1 MQWDII
7 YRVTEKSKQYLY
19 PFTDNEEKSNS
30 VSDIIFFSLRLVC
43 IKCKENLQKKC
54 LGAFTVERFS
64 NGCFKL

>member
-7 YRVTEKSKQYLY
+7 YRVTEKLWQYLY
-19 PFTDNEEKSNS
+19 PFTDKEEKSS
-30 VSDIIFFSLRLVC
+30 SISHMIFFFLRLVF

-64 NGCFKL
+64 KGCFKL